1 MPDYSMNHGPIDHRL
16 AQIIVESSNDAILTK
31 SLDGFIKSWNPA
43 AAALFGISAEEMIG
57 SNVSRIIPP
66 DLVAEERRIIARLQQ
81 GEQIKH
87 YETRRQHRDGTLID
101 VSLTISP
108 LYDDAGKV
116 IGASNI
122 IRDITDRRLAAEAI
136 GDSEE
141 RFRTLADNISQ
152 LAWMADAEGWIFWYN
167 QRWYDYTGTTLEEMQ
182 GWGWRAVHHPD
193 HVERVVANAQQRW
206 QSGEPWEDTF
216 PLRSK
221 EGEYRWFL
229 TRIQPIRDASGA
241 IVRWFGTNTDVTAQ
255 REAEQALR
263 DADERKNEFL
273 AMLAHELRNPL
284 APIRHGLDL
293 IAREGRAEP
302 EDLEVIQHQV
312 EQLVRLVDDLMD
324 VSRIMRGKVELRRTT
339 IDLKQLLTRAVDS
352 VRHTL
357 HARGQTL
364 QVSLSEGPVWCDGD
378 AVRLSQV
385 VGNLLNN
392 ASKYSDHGA
401 SIALLLAAAD
411 GKALIKVL
419 DNGIGIEADLLPRVF
434 ELFTQATRSID
445 RSQGGLGIGL
455 TVVQQLVE
463 LHGGRVAVAS
473 DGLGAGATFTVELP
487 LAELK
492 ETEVETSDSA
502 CDADVNQPLKVLVVD
517 DNVGATW
524 MLSKLIGKLGDHEV
538 DVAHDGVSALAR
550 VLQDCPHLAIL
561 DIGLPGLDGYRLAE
575 QIREVPSCPGVYL
588 VALTGYGQPDD
599 RRRALEAGFNEHL
612 VKPASIAD
620 LERILASTRQLLRG

>member
-1 MPDYSMNHGPIDHRL
+1 MPDNPIDHRL
-16 AQIIVESSNDAILTK
+16 AQTIIESSNDAILTK
-31 SLDGFIKSWNPA
+31 SLDGTIQSWNPA
-43 AAALFGISAEEMIG
+43 AAELFDISAEDMIG
-57 SNVSRIIPP
+57 SNVSRIIPQ
-66 DLVAEERRIIARLQQ
+66 DLIAEEQQIIARLQR

-87 YETRRQHRDGTLID
+87 YETRRQQIDGTPID

-108 LYDDAGKV
+108 LYDDAGRV
-116 IGASNI
+116 VGASNI
-122 IRDITDRRLAAEAI
+122 IRDITDRRRAEEAI
-136 GDSEE
+136 GESEE

-152 LAWMADAEGWIFWYN
+152 LAWMADASGALIWYN
-167 QRWYDYTGTTLEEMQ
+167 RRWYDYTGTTFGTMK
-182 GWGWRAVHHPD
+182 GWGWRQVHHPD
-193 HVERVVANAQQRW
+193 HVDRVVDKFKRSVM
-206 QSGEPWEDTF
+206 SGEVWEDIF

-221 EGEYRWFL
+221 EGEYSWFL
-229 TRIQPIRDASGA
+229 SRAQPIRDESGE
-241 IVRWFGTNTDVTAQ
+241 ILRWFGTNTDVTAQ

-293 IAREGRAEP
+293 IARENRAEQ

-324 VSRIMRGKVELRRTT
+324 VSRIMRGKVELRRAP
-339 IDLKQLLTRAVDS
+339 IDLKQLLTRTVDS

-364 QVSLSEGPVWCDGD
+364 QVSLPEDPVWCDGD
-378 AVRLSQV
+378 SVRLSQV

-411 GKALIKVL
+411 GKALIKVI
-419 DNGIGIEADLLPRVF
+419 DNGIGIEAELLPRVF

-487 LAELK
+487 LVELK
-492 ETEVETSDSA
+492 EAEAVTSDSA
-502 CDADVNQPLKVLVVD
+502 CDADANQPLKVLVVD

-524 MLSKLIGKLGDHEV
+524 MLSKLLGKLGDHEV

-599 RRRALEAGFNEHL
+599 RRRALEAGFDEHL

-620 LERILASTRQLLRG
+620 LERIITYTQQRLRS

>member
-1 MPDYSMNHGPIDHRL
+1 MPDNAIDHRL
-16 AQIIVESSNDAILTK
+16 AQTIIESSSDAILTK
-31 SLDGFIKSWNPA
+31 SLDGVIQSWNPA
-43 AAALFGISAEEMIG
+43 AAELFGVSAEAMIG

-66 DLVAEERRIIARLQQ
+66 DLIAEERLIIARLQR

-87 YETRRQHRDGTLID
+87 YETRRQNIDGTPID

-108 LYDDAGKV
+108 LYDDTGKV
-116 IGASNI
+116 VGASNI
-122 IRDITDRRLAAEAI
+122 IRDITERRRAELAVSE
-136 GDSEE
+136 SEE

-152 LAWMADAEGWIFWYN
+152 LAWMAEPGGGLFWYN
-167 QRWYDYTGTTLEEMQ
+167 RRWYDYTGTNFETMA
-182 GWGWRAVHHPD
+182 GWGWKLVHHPD
-193 HVERVVANAQQRW
+193 HVDRVVDKFQRAIAT
-206 QSGEPWEDTF
+206 GEVWEDTF

-229 TRIQPIRDASGA
+229 SRAQPIRDESGA
-241 IVRWFGTNTDVTAQ
+241 ILRWFGTNTDVTAQ

-263 DADERKNEFL
+263 DADDRKNEFL

-293 IAREGRAEP
+293 IARDGRAET

-312 EQLVRLVDDLMD
+312 EQMVRLVDDLMD
-324 VSRIMRGKVELRRTT
+324 VSRIMRGKVELRRTH
-339 IDLKQLLTRAVDS
+339 IDLKQLLSRAVET

-357 HARGQTL
+357 VARGQDL
-364 QVSLSEGPVWCDGD
+364 RVSLPNEPVWCDGD

-401 SIALLLAAAD
+401 SIELSLAASSGMAS
-411 GKALIKVL
+411 IRVQ
-419 DNGIGIEADLLPRVF
+419 DNGVGIEAELLPRVF

-463 LHGGRVAVAS
+463 LHGGRVTVTS
-473 DGLGAGATFTVELP
+473 EGLGAGATFTVGLP
-487 LAELK
+487 MVETK
-492 ETEVETSDSA
+492 EAASVAPLSECDAEVEQA
-502 CDADVNQPLKVLVVD
+502 LKVLVVD

-524 MLSKLIGKLGDHEV
+524 MLSKLLAKLGDHEI

-599 RRRALEAGFNEHL
+599 RRRALEAGFDEHL
-612 VKPASIAD
+612 VKPASVAD
-620 LERILASTRQLLRG
+620 LERIIVSTQQRLRS

>member
-1 MPDYSMNHGPIDHRL
+1 MPDHSINHGPIDHRL
-16 AQIIVESSNDAILTK
+16 AHTIVESSNDAILTK
-31 SLDGFIKSWNPA
+31 SLDGTIQSWNPA
-43 AAALFGISAEEMIG
+43 AAELFGVSAEDMIG
-57 SNVSRIIPP
+57 TNVSRIIPP
-66 DLVAEERRIIARLQQ
+66 DRIAEERQIIARLQR
-81 GEQIKH
+81 GEETKH
-87 YETRRQHRDGTLID
+87 YETRRQHIDGTPID

-108 LYDDAGKV
+108 LYDDAGSV
-116 IGASNI
+116 VGASNI
-122 IRDITDRRLAAEAI
+122 IRDITDRRLAEQAI
-136 GDSEE
+136 SDSEE
-141 RFRTLADNISQ
+141 RFRALADNVSQ
-152 LAWMADAEGWIFWYN
+152 LAWMAEPSGGLFWYN
-167 QRWYDYTGTTLEEMQ
+167 RRWYDYTGTTFETMA
-182 GWGWRAVHHPD
+182 GWGWQAVHHPD
-193 HVERVVANAQQRW
+193 HVDRVTEKFKRAIA
-206 QSGEPWEDTF
+206 SGEVWEDTF

-221 EGEYRWFL
+221 EGEFRWFL
-229 TRIQPIRDASGA
+229 SRAQPIRDESGA
-241 IVRWFGTNTDVTAQ
+241 VLRWIGTNTDITEQ

-293 IAREGRAEP
+293 IAREGRAEL

-324 VSRIMRGKVELRRTT
+324 VSRIMRGKVELRRTE

-357 HARGQTL
+357 QARGQTL
-364 QVSLSEGPVWCDGD
+364 QVSLPEGPVWCEGD
-378 AVRLSQV
+378 VVRLSQV

-401 SIALLLAAAD
+401 NIALLLAAAD
-411 GKALIKVL
+411 GKAIIKVL

-463 LHGGRVAVAS
+463 LHGGSVTVTS

-487 LAELK
+487 LVELK
-492 ETEVETSDSA
+492 EAEAVA
-502 CDADVNQPLKVLVVD
+502 CDSDCNADVLQPLKVLVVD

-524 MLSKLIGKLGDHEV
+524 MLSKLLAKLGDHEV

-575 QIREVPSCPGVYL
+575 QIREVPTCPGVYL

-599 RRRALEAGFNEHL
+599 RRRALEAGFDEHL
-612 VKPASIAD
+612 VKPASVTD
-620 LERILASTRQLLRG
+620 LERIIASTHERLRS

>member
-1 MPDYSMNHGPIDHRL
+1 MPDNPIDHRL
-16 AQIIVESSNDAILTK
+16 AQTIVESSNDAILTK
-31 SLDGFIKSWNPA
+31 SLAGVIQSWNPA
-43 AAALFGISAEEMIG
+43 AAALFGISAEQMIG
-57 SNVSRIIPP
+57 SNVSRIIPL
-66 DLVAEERRIIARLQQ
+66 DLIAEERQIIARLQR

-87 YETRRQHRDGTLID
+87 YETRRQHVDGTSID

-116 IGASNI
+116 VGASNI
-122 IRDITDRRLAAEAI
+122 IRNISEQRQAKQAVSE
-136 GDSEE
+136 SEE

-152 LAWMADAEGWIFWYN
+152 LAWMADPEGWVFWYN
-167 QRWYDYTGTTLEEMQ
+167 QRWYDYTGATLEEMQ
-182 GWGWRAVHHPD
+182 GWGWRDVQHPD
-193 HVERVVANAQQRW
+193 HVERVVQSIQHRW
-206 QSGEPWEDTF
+206 DKGEAWEDLF
-216 PLRSK
+216 PLRGK
-221 EGEYRWFL
+221 DGEYQWFL
-229 TRIQPIRDASGA
+229 TRAQPIRDASGA

-255 REAEQALR
+255 RNAEQALR

-293 IAREGRAEP
+293 IAREGRAEA

-324 VSRIMRGKVELRRTT
+324 VSRIMRGKVELRRTQV
-339 IDLKQLLTRAVDS
+339 DLKQLLSRAVES
-352 VRHTL
+352 VQHTL
-357 HARGQTL
+357 HARGQGL
-364 QVSLSEGPVWCDGD
+364 QMKLPEAPAWCDGD
-378 AVRLSQV
+378 PVRLSQV

-401 SIALLLAAAD
+401 SVALSLDVSD
-411 GKALIKVL
+411 GAALIRVQ
-419 DNGIGIEADLLPRVF
+419 DNGIGIEAQLLPRVF

-463 LHGGRVAVAS
+463 LHGGRVTVAS
-473 DGLGAGATFTVELP
+473 DGLGAGANFTVELP
-487 LAELK
+487 LLDVK
-492 ETEVETSDSA
+492 EAAVETPTPA
-502 CDADVNQPLKVLVVD
+502 RVGVADQQLKILVVD

-524 MLSKLIGKLGDHEV
+524 MLSKLLEKLGDHEV
-538 DVAHDGVSALAR
+538 EVAHDGVTALAR

-561 DIGLPGLDGYRLAE
+561 DIGLPGLDGYRLAK
-575 QIREVPSCPGVYL
+575 QIREVPTCPGVYL

-599 RRRALEAGFNEHL
+599 RRRALESGFDEHL
-612 VKPASIAD
+612 VKPASVAD
-620 LERILASTRQLLRG
+620 LERIIASTQQLLRS

>member
-1 MPDYSMNHGPIDHRL
+1 MPDNSIDHRL
-16 AQIIVESSNDAILTK
+16 AQTIVESSNDAILTK
-31 SLDGFIKSWNPA
+31 SLDGVIRSWNPA
-43 AAALFGISAEEMIG
+43 AAVLFGVNAEEIIG
-57 SNVSRIIPP
+57 TNVSRIIPP
-66 DLVAEERRIIARLQQ
+66 DLISEERQIIARLQR

-87 YETRRQHRDGTLID
+87 YETRRQHIDGTSID

-116 IGASNI
+116 VGASNI
-122 IRDITDRRLAAEAI
+122 IRDITDQKRAEQTI
-136 GDSEE
+136 SESE
-141 RFRTLADNISQ
+141 QRFRTLADNISQ

-182 GWGWRAVHHPD
+182 GWGWQAVHHPD
-193 HVERVVANAQQRW
+193 HVDRVVATSKVKW
-206 QSGEPWEDTF
+206 KSGEPWEELF
-216 PLRSK
+216 PLRGK
-221 EGEYRWFL
+221 DGVYRWFL
-229 TRIQPIRDASGA
+229 TRIQPIRDASG
-241 IVRWFGTNTDVTAQ
+241 ILIRWFGTNTDVTAQ

-293 IAREGRAEP
+293 IAREGRAET

-324 VSRIMRGKVELRRTT
+324 VSRIMRGKVELRRTQV
-339 IDLKQLLTRAVDS
+339 DLKQLLTRAVES

-364 QVSLSEGPVWCDGD
+364 QVSLPDGPVWCDGD

-401 SIALLLAAAD
+401 GIALLLAAVD

-419 DNGIGIEADLLPRVF
+419 DNGIGIEAELLPRVF

-455 TVVQQLVE
+455 TVVQRLVE
-463 LHGGRVAVAS
+463 LHGGRVSVTS

-487 LAELK
+487 LVEVK
-492 ETEVETSDSA
+492 EMTADTADSA
-502 CDADVNQPLKVLVVD
+502 CDAEVNQPLKILVVD

-524 MLSKLIGKLGDHEV
+524 MLSKLLGKLGDHEV

-575 QIREVPSCPGVYL
+575 QIREVPTCPGVYL

-599 RRRALEAGFNEHL
+599 RRRALDAGFDEHL

-620 LERILASTRQLLRG
+620 LERILASTQQRLRS